1 MDSSSRR
8 KDLPSRSGS
17 YNQIARVHEIAAKIA
32 QIASNMG
39 SKARLDQKQPERGQT
54 PVRGP
59 ASQDGSEFESN
70 KRQRSPEVI

>member
-1 MDSSSRR
+1 MDRR
-8 KDLPSRSGS
+8 KDPPSRSGS

-39 SKARLDQKQPERGQT
+39 SKARPDQKQFERGQT
-54 PVRGP
+54 PVRRGSL
-59 ASQDGSEFESN
+59 SQVDPELESS